1 MVRQCLEDQERIVR
15 KAWRAKYEWDLGRY
29 TYSERGRKGT
39 DRMQW
44 ALSGTTAGWEW
55 WPERRQGSSVH
66 PALAATARNQ
76 GGSWGKQRQWQMLV
90 WGAAPPPPHLG
101 SPRSESMFVLFPLGS
116 QIERDYWVL
125 ESICTF
131 QLTLDDVSYT
141 LCLKVVQGS
150 WLEIKK
156 IQNLASVA
164 KMTRWCTF
172 LVVHR
177 VRAVGQWGGVWWI
190 PLLRC
195 SVWNEHYVHWVVSSR
210 DFQGK
215 FRGKLSQLPGQVE
228 WKCFQRLPR
237 ESITQNCQQP
247 HRSGCHRAEWGGRD
261 AVETPGMM
269 VRIPAFYES
278 GENQTHKMKVLGVPA
293 TLFFFWALGIWI
305 TFFTE
310 HKKRSTHFIDSKI
323 HSLGLPWWSNG

>member
-1 MVRQCLEDQERIVR
+1 MVWQCLEDQERMVR
-15 KAWRAKYEWDLGRY
+15 KASRAKYEWDLGSY
-29 TYSERGRKGT
+29 THSERGRKGT

-44 ALSGTTAGWEW
+44 ALSGTAGGWEW
-55 WPERRQGSSVH
+55 WPKRRQGSSVH

-76 GGSWGKQRQWQMLV
+76 GGSWGKQRQWQMLG

-101 SPRSESMFVLFPLGS
+101 SPRSESVFVFSSGS

-131 QLTLDDVSYT
+131 QQTLDGVSYT

-164 KMTRWCTF
+164 KMRRRCTF

-177 VRAVGQWGGVWWI
+177 VGAVGRWGGVWWI

-278 GENQTHKMKVLGVPA
+278 GENQTHKMQVLGVPA
-293 TLFFFWALGIWI
+293 TLFLFWALGIGI

-323 HSLGLPWWSNG
+323 HSLGLPWWCNG